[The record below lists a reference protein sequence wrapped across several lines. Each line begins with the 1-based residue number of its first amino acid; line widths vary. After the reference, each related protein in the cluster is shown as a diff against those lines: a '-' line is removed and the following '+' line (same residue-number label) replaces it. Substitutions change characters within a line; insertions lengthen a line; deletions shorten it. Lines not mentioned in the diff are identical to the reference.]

1 MTLKLTT
8 SAAAPTAASATATG
22 AHGAEGPIPPPLLID
37 RRGAS
42 IGRAAQNDIVLPD
55 SRNWISSR
63 HCTIAFQG
71 NAYLLT
77 DTSTNG
83 TIVNDRRITAPHVLA
98 HGDTLTI
105 GGYRLLAQVAGVAA
119 TPAPPAGS
127 SDPVTRL
134 LQAAGLRRDA
144 VPLPD
149 AAVLAAAGA
158 LLRQLAAGTAAL
170 AQQRAKARQE
180 LGLPAVVDPGN
191 PLLSG
196 AAPDAVLT
204 QLLAAAPDAAAAQT
218 AAALRRIDA
227 HQRAALHA
235 MQGALRATLD
245 QLAPAAIGKTAKDPA
260 TAWRAY
266 EAAFAGSGGDSGFT
280 QVFARELAAAYDRIA
295 AGKP

>member
-8 SAAAPTAASATATG
+8 SAAAPG

-42 IGRAAQNDIVLPD
+42 IGRAAQNDVILPD

-63 HCTIAFQG
+63 HCTIDFRD

-83 TIVNDRRITAPHVLA
+83 TIVNGQKLTAPHRLA
-98 HGDTLTI
+98 NGDTLTI
-105 GGYRLLAQVAGVAA
+105 GGYRLLAQVAGAAAAAPPPAA
-119 TPAPPAGS
+119 TG
-127 SDPVTRL
+127 DPVTRL

-158 LLRQLAAGTAAL
+158 LLRQLAAGTAAM

-180 LGLPAVVDPGN
+180 LGLPAVADAGN

-196 AAPDAVLT
+196 AAPDAMLGK
-204 QLLAAAPDAAAAQT
+204 LLAAAPDAAAAQT
-218 AAALRRIDA
+218 AAALRSIDA

-260 TAWRAY
+260 AAWRAY
-266 EAAFAGSGGDSGFT
+266 EAAFAGAGTETGFT
-280 QVFARELAAAYDRIA
+280 AIFARELAAAYDRIA
-295 AGKP
+295 AGKS